1 MGAKNKLNA
10 SYINGVLI
18 VAGAIAFV
26 TKSWTVFAVAI
37 VALLVTSAIAGD
49 IRA

>member
-10 SYINGVLI
+10 GYINGVLI
-18 VAGAIAFV
+18 VAGGIALL

-37 VALLVTSAIAGD
+37 VAMLITAIIAGD
-49 IRA
+49 VRL

>member
-18 VAGAIAFV
+18 VAGVIAFV
-26 TKSWTVFAVAI
+26 TQSWTVFAVAM
-37 VALLVTSAIAGD
+37 VALLATSFLAGD
-49 IRA
+49 IRL